1 MTLELSNV
9 NNLPTELVNYIYE
22 FNSAYIDYVSKYEIY
37 TWDDFYEIIE
47 NTYRITDCIERVY
60 KIVKIIEPTN
70 IELAPNEWADGA
82 YRDYN
87 PRRTY
92 FWDDDD
98 EVTDYSGYNKALIGF
113 LQRCDNLIYTNNEYY
128 SKLNYINDI
137 YKMLLE

>member
-37 TWDDFYEIIE
+37 TWDDIYEINE
-47 NTYRITDCIERVY
+47 NTYRIADCIERVY

-70 IELAPNEWADGA
+70 IELAPKEWA
-82 YRDYN
+82 YRDYYRTY
-87 PRRTY
+87 PGRTY
-92 FWDDDD
+92 FWND

-113 LQRCDNLIYTNNEYY
+113 LQRCDNLIYTDNEYY

-137 YKMLLE
+137 YKILLE

>member
-9 NNLPTELVNYIYE
+9 NNLPIELVNYIYE
-22 FNSAYIDYVSKYEIY
+22 FNTAYIDYVSKYEIY
-37 TWDDFYEIIE
+37 TWDDIYEINE
-47 NTYRITDCIERVY
+47 NTYRIADCIERVY

-70 IELAPNEWADGA
+70 IELAPKEWA

-87 PRRTY
+87 RWYPGRTY
-92 FWDDDD
+92 FWD
-98 EVTDYSGYNKALIGF
+98 EITDYTGYNKALIGF
-113 LQRCDNLIYTNNEYY
+113 LQRCDNLIYTDNEYY

>member
-37 TWDDFYEIIE
+37 TWDDIYEINE
-47 NTYRITDCIERVY
+47 NTYRIADCIERVY

-70 IELAPNEWADGA
+70 IELAPKEWT
-82 YRDYN
+82 YRDYYRTY
-87 PRRTY
+87 PGRTY
-92 FWDDDD
+92 FWND

-113 LQRCDNLIYTNNEYY
+113 LQRCDNLIYTDNEYY